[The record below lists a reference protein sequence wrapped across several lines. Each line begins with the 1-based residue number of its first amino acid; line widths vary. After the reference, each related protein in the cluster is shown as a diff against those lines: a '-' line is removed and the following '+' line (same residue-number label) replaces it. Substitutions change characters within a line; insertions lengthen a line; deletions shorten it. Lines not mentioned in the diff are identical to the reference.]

1 MRKQCELTYFYLV
14 YPKSDSAQWIFYS
27 DRCVTSSHSVLTSV
41 DDIKT
46 CSSTVKLTSKVSS
59 IIFGAIT

>member
-14 YPKSDSAQWIFYS
+14 YLKSDAAPWIFYS

-41 DDIKT
+41 DDVKT
-46 CSSTVKLTSKVSS
+46 CSSTVKLTGKVSS
-59 IIFGAIT
+59 MIFGAIT